1 MWWRCTI
8 GQVSSGSY
16 AKTRGAVR
24 EAFVTKGRRLGDVL
38 VTPGRQDGWLLEQVD
53 AAVSSLR

>member
-1 MWWRCTI
+1 MQR
-8 GQVSSGSY
+8 
-16 AKTRGAVR
+16 TRGAVR

-38 VTPGRQDGWLLEQVD
+38 VTLGRQDGWLPEQVD